1 MPLSAP
7 QQSASPFN
15 LNLLLNFLL
24 TLPQE
29 VICVF
34 HLISA
39 LAILASHSPENPNI
53 YQKTLFYHFTS
64 LRLAFLIGLLSPLKI
79 LLLSLTRREPS
90 PVLVGLATRLSL
102 V

>member
-53 YQKTLFYHFTS
+53 LLKIFFYHFTS
-64 LRLAFLIGLLSPLKI
+64 LRSAFTIGHLSPSEN

-90 PVLVGLATRLSL
+90 PVLVGLATRLS
-102 V
+102 VV